1 MDTLGE
7 WSDGDDDWV
16 FEVQIPIEYQAL
28 DTHDEIIR
36 NIPEEM
42 FRNIPEASDSDSE
55 VEQSRRSRAVSET
68 SEEEESVPETQ
79 TGRGEKRKNDSDDVP
94 TGEKYYEIVGK
105 KSRRSKKFKAAS
117 IDTEIR
123 FTNVV
128 KDMDIIE
135 SRDRTYKIFEQLLSD
150 VTEGMND
157 RDQVR
162 FVLRSNQL
170 DKPISIPSMPKDRLT
185 TERVFAAVEKV
196 VQSNQEF
203 RLNDTVSINIFH
215 VEMPEGSGRMGK
227 RTDVEMGKH
236 LRRKDTVVCIKN
248 KDDLCLVRA
257 IVVAIARTQGADSTY
272 YKQLRKSDCME
283 KREAKELH
291 RDAFVPLGPCGLEE
305 VAKFQ
310 RYLDT
315 TRHYRIRYQIYI
327 ISADHAN
334 ARIYPPTPPTTEKT
348 PINLYLHNNHYDVIT
363 KMPGFFN
370 SVYYCYRCH
379 KAYSH
384 KFDHLCDAMC
394 RSCRAYNCYEG
405 ERVECD
411 VCKRAFKSR
420 ACYDRHKVRDNGTK
434 SICDT
439 IHKCLKCLKSMD
451 KRKFKSHEC
460 GTKCHT
466 CKVLLQKDDT
476 DHKCYIRPTDP
487 SDESN
492 YDQMYFF
499 DFECR
504 QETGEH
510 IANFC
515 VVQDEKG
522 NEEIFK
528 GENTIEDFCKWVFRK
543 DHKRC
548 IFVAHNFK
556 SYDGYLIQNYLNKNA
571 VQYDVI
577 CEGAKIVTLTVK
589 EGWDIKFID
598 SLCFIPMRLA
608 DFPKTFGMNELCK
621 GYFPHMF
628 NTIANQNYVG
638 PMPEKHH
645 YCHDNMK
652 PEDREKFLTWYDEQI
667 ENNYV
672 FDFQKEME
680 SYCRSDV
687 DIMRKCC
694 LKFREMLQEV
704 TDGIDPFNKCVTI
717 AGVCHEVYR
726 TNYLEE
732 NTIAV
737 FDNYRQM
744 KILQSIKATKWL
756 SWLAE
761 KEGIAIEHGRNGGER
776 RVGRYSLDGYCE
788 ETHTAYEFQGCFWHG
803 KNDSQYCLSST
814 RYLCFSSF

>member
-16 FEVQIPIEYQAL
+16 FEVQIPIEYQAA
-28 DTHDEIIR
+28 DTDDEIIR

-42 FRNIPEASDSDSE
+42 FRNSPEASDSE
-55 VEQSRRSRAVSET
+55 VERPRRISET
-68 SEEEESVPETQ
+68 NEEEESVTEIQ
-79 TGRGEKRKNDSDDVP
+79 MGQGEKRKNDSDDVP
-94 TGEKYYEIVGK
+94 TEEKYYEIMGK
-105 KSRRSKKFKAAS
+105 KSRRSKKFNAAS
-117 IDTEIR
+117 IDTEIQ

-128 KDMDIIE
+128 KDMDLIE
-135 SRDRTYKIFEQLLSD
+135 TRNRTYKIFEQLLSD

-170 DKPISIPSMPKDRLT
+170 DKPISIPSMRKDQLT

-215 VEMPEGSGRMGK
+215 VEMPEGSGRRMGK
-227 RTDVEMGKH
+227 RTDVVMGKH
-236 LRRKDTVVCIKN
+236 LSRKDSVVCIKN
-248 KDDLCLVRA
+248 KDDLCLARA
-257 IVVAIARTQGADSTY
+257 IVVAIARTQGANSTY
-272 YKQLRKSDCME
+272 YKQLVSSTSDCMQ

-363 KMPGFFN
+363 KMPGFLN
-370 SVYYCYRCH
+370 SVYYCYRCD
-379 KAYSH
+379 KTYSN
-384 KFDHLCDAMC
+384 KFDHLCDGMC

-405 ERVECD
+405 VRVECN

-420 ACYDRHKVRDNGTK
+420 ACYDRHKVRVNGTK

-439 IHKCLKCLKSMD
+439 IHKCLKCEKSLN
-451 KRKFKSHEC
+451 KTRFKSHEC
-460 GTKCHT
+460 GRKCHT
-466 CKVLLQKDDT
+466 CKVLVQKDDT
-476 DHKCYIRPTDP
+476 DHKCYIQPTEP

-522 NEEIFK
+522 NEEIFR
-528 GENTIEDFCKWVFRK
+528 GDNTVEDFCKWVFRK
-543 DHKRC
+543 EHKYG

-556 SYDGYLIQNYLNKNA
+556 SYDGYLIQNYLNKNS

-628 NTIANQNYVG
+628 NTVAN
-638 PMPEKHH
+638 
-645 YCHDNMK
+645 
-652 PEDREKFLTWYDEQI
+652 
-667 ENNYV
+667 
-672 FDFQKEME
+672 
-680 SYCRSDV
+680 
-687 DIMRKCC
+687 
-694 LKFREMLQEV
+694 
-704 TDGIDPFNKCVTI
+704 
-717 AGVCHEVYR
+717 
-726 TNYLEE
+726 
-732 NTIAV
+732 
-737 FDNYRQM
+737 
-744 KILQSIKATKWL
+744 
-756 SWLAE
+756 
-761 KEGIAIEHGRNGGER
+761 
-776 RVGRYSLDGYCE
+776 
-788 ETHTAYEFQGCFWHG
+788 
-803 KNDSQYCLSST
+803 
-814 RYLCFSSF
+814 